1 MIIAHERLHDVIYWW
16 FDYFFK
22 QHDRTL
28 RMGMAAMTSFLIV
41 LLLGP
46 FTIRYL
52 LRKKVSD
59 RTDFN
64 QVDLNQLTKH
74 KSNTPTMGGV
84 LIVVAIFFSVLLF
97 ANLQNM
103 YIRMALLTVVWLG
116 VLGGMDD
123 WLKLRQATGKGRR
136 DGLKMWEK
144 LIFQIGLSVLLSVFM
159 YKYGGESPVVNGANE
174 SSFPAHNFY
183 IPFIAAPFLLGP
195 LLHAVITTLTMVG
208 SSNAV
213 NLTDGMD
220 GLAAGCVIIVAGLMT
235 LLSWGTGLFQW
246 HIMFGVDYVPDSL
259 EMTTLCAAIVGA
271 CLGFLWY
278 NANPAQ
284 VFMGDTGSL
293 ALGGL
298 LGYVAVVIRQEMLLF
313 IAGGVFVMEALSV
326 ILQVSYYKATKDKNG
341 VGKRIFRMAPLHHH
355 FHLGGLAESKVV
367 ARFWILGIILAVL
380 AMATLKLKW

>member
-1 MIIAHERLHDVIYWW
+1 
-16 FDYFFK
+16 
-22 QHDRTL
+22 
-28 RMGMAAMTSFLIV
+28 
-41 LLLGP
+41 
-46 FTIRYL
+46 
-52 LRKKVSD
+52 
-59 RTDFN
+59 
-64 QVDLNQLTKH
+64 
-74 KSNTPTMGGV
+74 
-84 LIVVAIFFSVLLF
+84 
-97 ANLQNM
+97 
-103 YIRMALLTVVWLG
+103 
-116 VLGGMDD
+116 MDD

-159 YKYGGESPVVNGANE
+159 YKYGGESPVLNGAGE
-174 SSFPAHNFY
+174 SSFPAHYFY
-183 IPFIAAPFLLGP
+183 IPFVAAPLVLLP
-195 LLHAVITTLTMVG
+195 LAHAVITTLTMVG

-220 GLAAGCVIIVAGLMT
+220 GLAAGCVIIVGGLLT
-235 LLSWGTGLFQW
+235 LLAWGTGLFQW
-246 HIMFGVDYVPDSL
+246 STMFSVQFVPDSL
-259 EMTTLCAAIVGA
+259 EMTVLCSSIVGA

-293 ALGGL
+293 TLGGL

-341 VGKRIFRMAPLHHH
+341 VGRRIFRMAPLHHH

-367 ARFWILGIILAVL
+367 ARFWILSIIFAVL